1 VGRDDRPVEVVRQ
14 RADPLGMEIPTRRR
28 RALSTVLALFL
39 AIESVSAVAAVAV
52 TPRGAVGGEAAPAAA
67 SARVARMA
75 TTAAPAALTPAVE
88 RTVAPAVRRTVDAPD
103 AARSGPAR
111 TTAPAIRARTLSAKA
126 VLAISKP
133 KPKSSSSGAGSSAG
147 TSGGSGTVR
156 AGALKGRNH
165 FWFPAVGINRSVNSF
180 PCSRSRAPD
189 NLVYRWG
196 CAGRNNVYLM
206 GHAHSVFSPL
216 HNAYVSGRLNVGMKA
231 YYADNGGRVHTYK
244 VKWWK
249 LTRPTTSASWAW
261 ASQSVPSMT
270 LQTCV
275 GSNSEYRLM
284 VRLVE
289 VR

>member
-1 VGRDDRPVEVVRQ
+1 
-14 RADPLGMEIPTRRR
+14 MEIPTRRR

-52 TPRGAVGGEAAPAAA
+52 TPRGAVGAETAPAAVP
-67 SARVARMA
+67 ARVVRMA
-75 TTAAPAALTPAVE
+75 ATAVAPAALTPAAS
-88 RTVAPAVRRTVDAPD
+88 RTMAPSVRRTVDAPD

-111 TTAPAIRARTLSAKA
+111 TTAPAIRARTLSPKA
-126 VLAISKP
+126 VLAMSKP
-133 KPKSSSSGAGSSAG
+133 KSKTSSGAA
-147 TSGGSGTVR
+147 TSGGSATVK

-165 FWFPAVGINRSVNSF
+165 FWFPAVGINRSVYSF

-216 HNAYVSGRLNVGMKA
+216 HNAYVNGRLKVGMKA
-231 YYADNGGRVHTYK
+231 YYADSRGKVHTYK

-249 LTRPTTSASWAW
+249 LTKPTTSASWAW

-275 GSNSEYRLM
+275 GSNSQYRLM

>member
-1 VGRDDRPVEVVRQ
+1 MQ
-14 RADPLGMEIPTRRR
+14 IPTRRR

-39 AIESVSAVAAVAV
+39 AIESVSAVAAVA
-52 TPRGAVGGEAAPAAA
+52 TTQRGVAAVPQAGPDAAA
-67 SARVARMA
+67 AAIPDSAADARVAVA
-75 TTAAPAALTPAVE
+75 PPAVPAAVASTVVPSGRRLEAPDPVRVGPV
-88 RTVAPAVRRTVDAPD
+88 RTVAAAVRVRTIAVRAAP
-103 AARSGPAR
+103 SLP
-111 TTAPAIRARTLSAKA
+111 KA
-126 VLAISKP
+126 KP
-133 KPKSSSSGAGSSAG
+133 KVSVATTRSH
-147 TSGGSGTVR
+147 GSGSVST
-156 AGALKGRNH
+156 GALKGRNH
-165 FWFPAVGINRSVNSF
+165 FWFPGVGINRSVYSF

-196 CAGRNNVYLM
+196 CAGANNVYLM

-216 HNAYVSGRLNVGMKA
+216 HRAYVNGRLSIGMKA
-231 YYADNGGRVHTYK
+231 YYADSRGRVHTYK

-249 LTRPTTSASWAW
+249 LTRPTTAASWAW
-261 ASQSVPSMT
+261 AAQSVPSMT

>member
-1 VGRDDRPVEVVRQ
+1 
-14 RADPLGMEIPTRRR
+14 M
-28 RALSTVLALFL
+28 
-39 AIESVSAVAAVAV
+39 
-52 TPRGAVGGEAAPAAA
+52 
-67 SARVARMA
+67 
-75 TTAAPAALTPAVE
+75 
-88 RTVAPAVRRTVDAPD
+88 
-103 AARSGPAR
+103 
-111 TTAPAIRARTLSAKA
+111 
-126 VLAISKP
+126 
-133 KPKSSSSGAGSSAG
+133 
-147 TSGGSGTVR
+147 R

-165 FWFPAVGINRSVNSF
+165 FWFPAVGINRSVYSF

-216 HNAYVSGRLNVGMKA
+216 HNAYVSGRLKVGMKA
-231 YYADNGGRVHTYK
+231 YYADSRGKVHTYK
-244 VKWWK
+244 VRWWK

>member
-133 KPKSSSSGAGSSAG
+133 KPKSSSSGGRSSAG

>member
-1 VGRDDRPVEVVRQ
+1 VGRDDRPVEVVRE
-14 RADPLGMEIPTRRR
+14 RADPPGMEIPTRRR

-52 TPRGAVGGEAAPAAA
+52 TPRSAGGGEAAPAAET
-67 SARVARMA
+67 ARGARMA
-75 TTAAPAALTPAVE
+75 PTAVVPARPIPAAS
-88 RTVAPAVRRTVDAPD
+88 RTVAPAIRRTVDAPD
-103 AARSGPAR
+103 AVRTGPAR
-111 TTAPAIRARTLSAKA
+111 TKAPAIRARTLSPKA

-133 KPKSSSSGAGSSAG
+133 KSKSSSSGGSAVSSGGGGSVKAGS
-147 TSGGSGTVR
+147 
-156 AGALKGRNH
+156 LKGRNH
-165 FWFPAVGINRSVNSF
+165 FWFPAVGINRSVYSF

-206 GHAHSVFSPL
+206 GHAHSVFRPL

-231 YYADNGGRVHTYK
+231 YYADSRGKVHTYK

-249 LTRPTTSASWAW
+249 LTKPTTSASWAW

>member
-1 VGRDDRPVEVVRQ
+1 
-14 RADPLGMEIPTRRR
+14 MEIPTRRR

-52 TPRGAVGGEAAPAAA
+52 TPRGAGGGEAAPAAVT
-67 SARVARMA
+67 ARGARTVTPA
-75 TTAAPAALTPAVE
+75 VAPAALTPAAS
-88 RTVAPAVRRTVDAPD
+88 RTIAPSIKRTLDAPD
-103 AARSGPAR
+103 APRSGPAR
-111 TTAPAIRARTLSAKA
+111 TEAPAIRARTLSPKA

-133 KPKSSSSGAGSSAG
+133 KPKHRTSSSAG
-147 TSGGSGTVR
+147 TSGGSGSVR

-165 FWFPAVGINRSVNSF
+165 FWFPAVGINRSVYSF

-216 HNAYVSGRLNVGMKA
+216 HNAYVSGRLRIGMKA
-231 YYADNGGRVHTYK
+231 YYADGRGKVHTYK

>member
-1 VGRDDRPVEVVRQ
+1 
-14 RADPLGMEIPTRRR
+14 MEIPTRRR

-39 AIESVSAVAAVAV
+39 AIESVSAVTAVAV
-52 TPRGAVGGEAAPAAA
+52 TPRGAVGTEAAPAAVP
-67 SARVARMA
+67 ARAVSIA
-75 TTAAPAALTPAVE
+75 TTAVAPAALTPAASK
-88 RTVAPAVRRTVDAPD
+88 TIAPAVRRTVDAPD

-111 TTAPAIRARTLSAKA
+111 TAAPAIRARTLSPKA
-126 VLAISKP
+126 VLAMSKP
-133 KPKSSSSGAGSSAG
+133 KSKTSSGAV
-147 TSGGSGTVR
+147 TSGGTGTVK

-165 FWFPAVGINRSVNSF
+165 FWFPAVGINRSVYSF

-216 HNAYVSGRLNVGMKA
+216 HNAYVNGRLNVGMKA
-231 YYADNGGRVHTYK
+231 YYADSRGKVHTYK

-249 LTRPTTSASWAW
+249 LTKPTTSASWAW

-275 GSNSEYRLM
+275 GSNSQYRLM